1 MAEQAKEERDP
12 SREHIIGN
20 QVTDLLKDSIGIVT
34 EYRCKYHPRHAAT
47 AICEFCKADLC
58 FECTNI
64 RGHRFVCDGCMS
76 SADKALA
83 GTGPAAF
90 MTNLLTHPYV
100 VALVL
105 AVLLGSLFVSLG
117 NARRKGALG
126 EVPATAVGAE
136 DQFRLKM
143 LLYTRKAN
151 RIETLADSLRESGS
165 FEKGTFEYGRARVI
179 YEDLIGETDG
189 RWEQPVLN
197 LARARILEQ
206 MGESAYAEGLY
217 AKVADLPGV
226 DKTYPVIALFRL
238 AKLQTKSD
246 PEKAVETYKE
256 FLSDVKYVPDSLDR
270 TLDVMGHTEK
280 AYRYKSRL
288 CFFTRTEFDF
298 EEAKVEALLKM
309 GRLLLALGRE
319 SEGRYRLSL
328 AAQGSYGAEM
338 EEQVRSELRRLRAVD
353 DMESLPVEEEKE
365 EEDAEEEEVVI
376 THFD

>member
-12 SREHIIGN
+12 SREHIIAN
-20 QVTDLLKDSIGIVT
+20 QITDLLRDSIGIVT
-34 EYRCKYHPRHAAT
+34 EYRCKHHPRSAAT
-47 AICEFCKADLC
+47 AICEFCKVDLC
-58 FECTNI
+58 FDCTNI

-83 GTGPAAF
+83 GTGAAAF

-100 VALVL
+100 IALVL

-117 NARRKGALG
+117 NTRRKGALG
-126 EVPATAVGAE
+126 EIPATAVGAE
-136 DQFRLKM
+136 EQFRLKM

-151 RIETLADSLRESGS
+151 RIETHADSLRESGS
-165 FEKGTFEYGRARVI
+165 IEKGTFEYGHARVI

-206 MGESAYAEGLY
+206 MGETAYAKGLY
-217 AKVADLPGV
+217 GKLADLPGA
-226 DKTYPVIALFRL
+226 DKTYPLIAQFRL

-246 PEKAVETYKE
+246 PEKAVETYNE
-256 FLSDVKYVPDSLDR
+256 FLRDVKFVPDSLDR
-270 TLDVMGHTEK
+270 ILDIMGHTEK
-280 AYRYKSRL
+280 VYRYKSRL
-288 CFFTRTEFDF
+288 HFFTRTEFDF

-319 SEGRYRLSL
+319 SEGRYRLNL
-328 AAQGSYGAEM
+328 AALESHGTEM
-338 EEQVRSELRRLRAVD
+338 EEQVRTELRKLHAVEG
-353 DMESLPVEEEKE
+353 MESLPVEK

>member
-1 MAEQAKEERDP
+1 MPEQAKEERDP
-12 SREHIIGN
+12 SREHIIAN
-20 QVTDLLKDSIGIVT
+20 QVADLLRDSIGIAT
-34 EYRCKYHPRHAAT
+34 EYRCKHHPRRAAT

-58 FECTNI
+58 FDCTNI
-64 RGHRFVCDGCMS
+64 RGHRFVCDECMS

-83 GTGPAAF
+83 GTGAAAF

-100 VALVL
+100 IALVL

-117 NARRKGALG
+117 NTRRKGALG
-126 EVPATAVGAE
+126 EIPATAVGAE
-136 DQFRLKM
+136 EQFRLKM

-151 RIETLADSLRESGS
+151 RIETHADSLRESGS

-189 RWEQPVLN
+189 RWEQPALN

-206 MGESAYAEGLY
+206 MGETAYAEGLY
-217 AKVADLPGV
+217 AKLADLPGA
-226 DKTYPVIALFRL
+226 DKTYPVIALFHL

-246 PEKAVETYKE
+246 PQKAVETYKE
-256 FLSDVKYVPDSLDR
+256 FLHDVKFVPDSLDR
-270 TLDVMGHTEK
+270 TLDIMGHTEK
-280 AYRYKSRL
+280 VYRYKSRL
-288 CFFTRTEFDF
+288 HFFTRIEFDS

-328 AAQGSYGAEM
+328 AARESYGTEM
-338 EEQVRSELRRLRAVD
+338 EEQVRAELRKLHAVD
-353 DMESLPVEEEKE
+353 DVESLPVEEE
-365 EEDAEEEEVVI
+365 EDAEEVVI